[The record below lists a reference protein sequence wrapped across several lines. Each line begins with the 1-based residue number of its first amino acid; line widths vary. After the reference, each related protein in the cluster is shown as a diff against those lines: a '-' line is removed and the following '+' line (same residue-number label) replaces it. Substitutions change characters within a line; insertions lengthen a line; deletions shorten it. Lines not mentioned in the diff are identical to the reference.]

1 MAHHSTIYYANM
13 NSGMFIITWMS
24 WTHQHIKMCQL
35 VEVQA
40 MRKSIGTKKIDNNS
54 KPDWCGR
61 LLMVG
66 KKVMLMI
73 GLNKN

>member
-1 MAHHSTIYYANM
+1 MDTP
-13 NSGMFIITWMS
+13 
-24 WTHQHIKMCQL
+24 THQDVSTSWGTSYEK
-35 VEVQA
+35 V
-40 MRKSIGTKKIDNNS
+40 GTKKIDNNS